1 MSVISGSSLQVV
13 ASVEVGANPVGVAA
27 DPISGQVFVVD
38 AGDSNVTIFNAS
50 SYGVITNVTVG
61 SVPYGIAI
69 DPVSDTAYVT
79 NSASVN
85 VTVLSAS
92 TDSIVAWITV
102 PGGLTYPPND
112 LSGLAYDSQD
122 GLVFVGA
129 GYHDMLVLNTS
140 TLSVEA
146 VLGTDPAGVVYNPDT
161 GDVCVTNTDNNTFE
175 CLLTEVS
182 FTETGLLSGAEWTVN
197 VTPSI
202 AGPPSTSNVLDFQV
216 PIFTSFNYT
225 VLATGGNEPTP
236 ASGTEIGLDQWQS
249 QEISISFSPGATSYW
264 ANFTESGLPS
274 GGGWSVDLDGLRDS
288 GTLATIGFLVPNG
301 TYPFYVANT
310 LVNGTQYTPS
320 LSSGTVYVNGSDFLV
335 GFTFQTSTPTPAD
348 YPVTFQE
355 SGLPNGT
362 AWSGSVGSWVFLNQT
377 VPTATLG
384 LPNGTY
390 AFTIGNVS
398 GFSASPSSG
407 SLTVDGASVTE
418 NITFTSTA
426 VVPRYLVGFQE
437 YGLPAGTSWN
447 ATLGGMTRNSTGLWI
462 NFTASNGT
470 YTFDVPA
477 VTGYA
482 ANSSAGNLTVQGR
495 SVTVT
500 LTFSPVPFPVEFTES
515 GLAAGSN
522 WTVVATNRANNASVT
537 GTRSTATITLSL
549 VEGTYA
555 VTATGPAGP
564 HPSMYSTSLVVGS
577 DGAGP
582 VMILLGP
589 VVCACGEVGVPGPPL
604 QLYLLVGAIV
614 AVGAV
619 VAGMILVRT
628 RRPPPEPP
636 LDPDAGAALGFG
648 GRARRQAAKGHRE
661 KSDVGDPSFHRKRAG
676 APRTYRGLRVR
687 GRSEYRSRR
696 ESGRADRAGR
706 AAQSDAHLAP
716 AQERRGAVEERS
728 QRGSLVHPLEET
740 ERRHREDRDALR
752 PDVGGE
758 RLGGDQ
764 LLGAGHECLGR
775 RFRWLPDLEEREAAR
790 PSPVEDRV
798 CCGPKS
804 VGRGR
809 DDHGA
814 VDALRDLREI
824 GSGGEAVP
832 GRSGE
837 RAGQAASLEDVTGF
851 GPFVRGDG
859 IDGPAPDETRAVPP
873 IDQEGGEVDLT
884 GRGGEPPSDTA
895 VPEGPREQGHF
906 ATGGAGRGGRAEEA
920 CELVRGHPGRRKAEA
935 AQGAGGNEEQEEVL
949 GSESFGNL
957 RRRLH
962 DIRRTGVPGK
972 SGRDNDI
979 PEREFVRDRLGC
991 GQVPL
996 GETVAEH
1003 VQGGEGH
1010 RAGRV
1015 PERDERHLAIPV
1027 VGDEPVADAQN
1038 PLLAPERE
1046 PDRAVGVGRRHGG
1059 LEGGPVDRV
1068 RPLRLRSVLGK
1079 RLPRELAD
1087 HDAPH
1092 PVRGTIR

>member
-1 MSVISGSSLQVV
+1 MSTVRRRRVRSTGRWCVTGTRYRGTLGHRLLAVLGLATVLLVASFGAVANASSMSGVVPVGGHLALAVPSSLGAGARTAPATRGAWLDWGDHDHARVEAVAAPLEGTGPSLYGNPPSWLGYDSLHRQFYVPEAPSSVDIVPGNFTSLYSGLPTVSAVIPVGTNPFGVAFDSASGEIFVTNSGSDNVSVLDGNDSAPVATVSVGASPAGIAYDPTTGDLYVANNGSDNVSVISGSSLQVV
-13 ASVEVGANPVGVAA
+13 ASVDVGANPVGVAA
-27 DPISGQVFVVD
+27 DPISGQVFVAD

-182 FTETGLLSGAEWTVN
+182 FTETGLSSGAEWTVN

-522 WTVVATNRANNASVT
+522 WTVVATNRANDASVT

-636 LDPDAGAALGFG
+636 LDPT
-648 GRARRQAAKGHRE
+648 
-661 KSDVGDPSFHRKRAG
+661 P
-676 APRTYRGLRVR
+676 
-687 GRSEYRSRR
+687 
-696 ESGRADRAGR
+696 
-706 AAQSDAHLAP
+706 
-716 AQERRGAVEERS
+716 
-728 QRGSLVHPLEET
+728 
-740 ERRHREDRDALR
+740 
-752 PDVGGE
+752 
-758 RLGGDQ
+758 
-764 LLGAGHECLGR
+764 
-775 RFRWLPDLEEREAAR
+775 
-790 PSPVEDRV
+790 
-798 CCGPKS
+798 
-804 VGRGR
+804 
-809 DDHGA
+809 
-814 VDALRDLREI
+814 
-824 GSGGEAVP
+824 
-832 GRSGE
+832 
-837 RAGQAASLEDVTGF
+837 
-851 GPFVRGDG
+851 
-859 IDGPAPDETRAVPP
+859 
-873 IDQEGGEVDLT
+873 
-884 GRGGEPPSDTA
+884 
-895 VPEGPREQGHF
+895 
-906 ATGGAGRGGRAEEA
+906 
-920 CELVRGHPGRRKAEA
+920 
-935 AQGAGGNEEQEEVL
+935 
-949 GSESFGNL
+949 
-957 RRRLH
+957 
-962 DIRRTGVPGK
+962 
-972 SGRDNDI
+972 
-979 PEREFVRDRLGC
+979 
-991 GQVPL
+991 
-996 GETVAEH
+996 
-1003 VQGGEGH
+1003 
-1010 RAGRV
+1010 
-1015 PERDERHLAIPV
+1015 
-1027 VGDEPVADAQN
+1027 
-1038 PLLAPERE
+1038 
-1046 PDRAVGVGRRHGG
+1046 
-1059 LEGGPVDRV
+1059 V
-1068 RPLRLRSVLGK
+1068 RP
-1079 RLPRELAD
+1079 
-1087 HDAPH
+1087 
-1092 PVRGTIR
+1092 